1 MRPYALALIGL
12 LALSGVACQSR
23 VPAPPPRAE
32 EGPATR
38 ARAAL
43 EAGRYTE
50 AANLFRQALERTP
63 ESVSLRYGLA
73 VALSYIDRDAAGRE
87 FQWVLAAAQPG
98 TREAVES
105 RLWLARAGLLPR
117 ESPVAGR
124 SPQAERQVGH
134 AVLTGR
140 ALFAEN
146 GGKAEP
152 MRRLQLFL
160 VGQPDGPTKE
170 ERYNLRTTEDGSFTF
185 PDVVPG
191 PYMITNRVAGQP
203 IWRLRVELKPGEE
216 KQLDLMNDN
225 SVAAR
230 DDFPQPR

>member
-1 MRPYALALIGL
+1 MRPHALALIGI

-38 ARAAL
+38 AGAAL

-63 ESVSLRYGLA
+63 ESVSLRFGLA
-73 VALSYIDRDAAGRE
+73 VALSYVDRDAAGRE
-87 FQWVLAAAQPG
+87 FQWVLVAARAGSP
-98 TREAVES
+98 EAIES
-105 RLWLARAGLLPR
+105 RQWLTRAGLLPR
-117 ESPVAGR
+117 ELPAPVR
-124 SPQAERQVGH
+124 STQAERQMGH

-152 MRRLQLFL
+152 MRRVQLFL
-160 VGQPDGPTKE
+160 VGQPDSATRE
-170 ERYNLRTTEDGSFTF
+170 ERYNLRTAEDGSFTF

>member
-1 MRPYALALIGL
+1 MGPRAVVLIGL
-12 LALSGVACQSR
+12 LALGGVACQSR

-32 EGPATR
+32 EGAATR

-43 EAGRYTE
+43 ELHRYPE
-50 AANLFRQALERTP
+50 AAELFRQALERTP

-73 VALSYIDRDAAGRE
+73 VALSFIDRGAAGRE
-87 FQWVLAAAQPG
+87 FQWVLATARPG
-98 TREAVES
+98 SPEAIES
-105 RLWLARAGLLPR
+105 RQWLARAGLLPG
-117 ESPVAGR
+117 ELPAPVGSTR
-124 SPQAERQVGH
+124 GERQVGH

-140 ALFAEN
+140 ALFGEN
-146 GGKAEP
+146 GGKAAP

-160 VGQPDGPTKE
+160 VGQPDSPTNE
-170 ERYNLRTTEDGSFTF
+170 ERYNLRTAEDGSFTF

-191 PYMITNRVAGQP
+191 TYMITNRVAGQP

-225 SVAAR
+225 SVSAR

>member
-1 MRPYALALIGL
+1 MPHRFVATRTPFVIMR
-12 LALSGVACQSR
+12 
-23 VPAPPPRAE
+23 PPRAMKKI
-32 EGPATR
+32 GSILLATGTAMAAMKHPAGTRRRPVQKTPVQKTR
-38 ARAAL
+38 APLGWAFWL
-43 EAGRYTE
+43 
-50 AANLFRQALERTP
+50 
-63 ESVSLRYGLA
+63 
-73 VALSYIDRDAAGRE
+73 
-87 FQWVLAAAQPG
+87 QWVLATARPG
-98 TREAVES
+98 SPEASES
-105 RLWLARAGLLPR
+105 RQWLARAGLLPQR
-117 ESPVAGR
+117 LSAPVG
-124 SPQAERQVGH
+124 STQAERQVGH

-160 VGQPDGPTKE
+160 VGQPDSPTKE
-170 ERYNLRTTEDGSFTF
+170 ERYNLRTAEDGSFTF
-185 PDVVPG
+185 PSVVPG
-191 PYMITNRVAGQP
+191 SYMITNRVAGQP

>member
-1 MRPYALALIGL
+1 MGPRAVALIGL
-12 LALSGVACQSR
+12 LALGSVACQSR

-43 EAGRYTE
+43 ELHRYPE
-50 AANLFRQALERTP
+50 AAELFRQALERTP

-73 VALSYIDRDAAGRE
+73 VALSYFERDAAGRE
-87 FQWVLAAAQPG
+87 FQWVLVAARPG
-98 TREAVES
+98 TPEAIES
-105 RLWLARAGLLPR
+105 RQWLARAGLLPR
-117 ESPVAGR
+117 ELPAPVR
-124 SPQAERQVGH
+124 STKVERQVDH

-160 VGQPDGPTKE
+160 VGQPDSPTKE
-170 ERYNLRTTEDGSFTF
+170 ERYNLRTAEDGSFTF

-216 KQLDLMNDN
+216 KPLDLMNDN

>member
-1 MRPYALALIGL
+1 MRPRAIALIGL

-23 VPAPPPRAE
+23 VSPPPPRAE

-43 EAGRYTE
+43 ELQRYPE
-50 AANLFRQALERTP
+50 AAELFQQALERTP

-73 VALSYIDRDAAGRE
+73 VALSYVDRAAAGRE
-87 FQWVLAAAQPG
+87 FQWVLATARPG
-98 TREAVES
+98 SPEASES
-105 RLWLARAGLLPR
+105 RQWLARAGLLPR
-117 ESPVAGR
+117 GPSAPVG
-124 SPQAERQVGH
+124 STQAERQVGH

-160 VGQPDGPTKE
+160 VGQPDSPTKE
-170 ERYNLRTTEDGSFTF
+170 ERYNLRTAEDGSFTF
-185 PDVVPG
+185 PSVVPG
-191 PYMITNRVAGQP
+191 SYMITNRVAGQP
-203 IWRLRVELKPGEE
+203 IWRLRVELQPGEE

>member
-1 MRPYALALIGL
+1 MGPRAVALIGL
-12 LALSGVACQSR
+12 LALGSVACQSR

-38 ARAAL
+38 ARGAL
-43 EAGRYTE
+43 ELHRYPE
-50 AANLFRQALERTP
+50 AAELFRQALERTP

-73 VALSYIDRDAAGRE
+73 VALSYIDPGAAGRE
-87 FQWVLAAAQPG
+87 FQWVLAAARSG
-98 TREAVES
+98 SSEAIES
-105 RLWLARAGLLPR
+105 RQWLARAGLLPR
-117 ESPVAGR
+117 ELPAPVR
-124 SPQAERQVGH
+124 STQAERQVGH

-146 GGKAEP
+146 SGKAEP

-160 VGQPDGPTKE
+160 VGQPESPTKE
-170 ERYNLRTTEDGSFTF
+170 ERYNLRTAEDGSFTF

-216 KQLDLMNDN
+216 KHLDLMNDN

-230 DDFPQPR
+230 DDFPQSR